1 MPPASPVSLARF
13 SPTPALCVCGP
24 PPYRSPSLS
33 GEWASAM
40 IKDQVF
46 IARVYSTLKVVGP
59 CAPPPRAP
67 RLLTGAAEA
76 DVVSLKNVA

>member
-1 MPPASPVSLARF
+1 
-13 SPTPALCVCGP
+13 
-24 PPYRSPSLS
+24 
-33 GEWASAM
+33 M